1 MFQNVSRRVTCL
13 DNAAMESFFNKIKVE
28 IGPLKN
34 FASAQELMKQVK
46 DWLIY
51 YNNRRIQTK
60 LGGKSPKEFR
70 QFNA

>member
-1 MFQNVSRRVTCL
+1 M
-13 DNAAMESFFNKIKVE
+13 
-28 IGPLKN
+28 GPLKN
-34 FASAQELMKQVK
+34 FASAQELIKQVK

-70 QFNA
+70 QFTA